1 MLREEAAAVRWAVS
15 RARWMGSEAGDQH
28 RAWLSWWLVK
38 ETRVK
43 RQTPCVCE
51 AVQVKMVII

>member
-1 MLREEAAAVRWAVS
+1 MLREEAATVRWAVS

-38 ETRVK
+38 ETRV
-43 RQTPCVCE
+43 RREGRHRVYVRLCR
-51 AVQVKMVII
+51 